1 MFMIEQKQL
10 ASYGI
15 NREMMNI
22 LSINRRYVHITKK
35 ETVYDNKFETALVSW
50 EPDNLSIK

>member
-1 MFMIEQKQL
+1 MLMIEQKQL

-22 LSINRRYVHITKK
+22 LSINRRYLHITKK
-35 ETVYDNKFETALVSW
+35 ETVYDNKFETALVPW
-50 EPDNLSIK
+50 KPDNLSIK